1 MLVLLT
7 CWNEKRLR
15 FLKFFIIFL
24 TIGHELYFSIMISI
38 AFDMFVFSWSK
49 LLAGLIP
56 GVFLRNIK
64 IIFCIESV
72 RIWSFSGLHFPSF
85 ELNTN
90 RFHAFEYQNPRT
102 KEFWPR

>member
-1 MLVLLT
+1 
-7 CWNEKRLR
+7 
-15 FLKFFIIFL
+15 
-24 TIGHELYFSIMISI
+24 MISI

-64 IIFCIESV
+64 IIFCHHYMESV

-90 RFHAFEYQNPRT
+90 RFHAFESQNPRT